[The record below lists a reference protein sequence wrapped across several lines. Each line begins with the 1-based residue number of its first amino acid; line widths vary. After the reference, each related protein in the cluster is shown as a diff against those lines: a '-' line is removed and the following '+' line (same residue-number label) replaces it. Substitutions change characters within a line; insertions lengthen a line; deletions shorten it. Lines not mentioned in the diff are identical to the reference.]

1 MLISAEVIYNFA
13 ITAIKGSLLYL
24 YHRVFYISRT
34 FRIMLWITG
43 IFVACYSIAQSF
55 AAIFQ
60 CMPVSSNWT
69 VGKDHYCINVDVGAT
84 IIAAFNVLT
93 DFAILILPMPLLFRL
108 QKPMKQKLQIM
119 GMFLLGGL

>member
-1 MLISAEVIYNFA
+1 MIYNFA

-24 YHRVFYISRT
+24 YYRVFFVSRY
-34 FRIMLWITG
+34 FRYSLWAVG
-43 IFVACYSIAQSF
+43 LFVAAYSITQVF

-60 CMPVSSNWT
+60 CMPIRSNWT
-69 VGKDHYCINVDVGAT
+69 IGVQHYCINTPVGAT

-93 DFAILILPMPLLFRL
+93 DFIILALPMPLLYKL
-108 QKPMKQKLQIM
+108 QKPFHQKLQIM